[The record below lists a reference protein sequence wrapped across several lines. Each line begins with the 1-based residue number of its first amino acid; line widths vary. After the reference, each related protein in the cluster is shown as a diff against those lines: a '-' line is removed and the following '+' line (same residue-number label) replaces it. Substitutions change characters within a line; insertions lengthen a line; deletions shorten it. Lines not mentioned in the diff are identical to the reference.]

1 MKTFINR
8 SFIGIFFG
16 CFIAVLVTNLFI
28 LFGGFEMID
37 GPLFL
42 KRIKLACVEII
53 KLETTKKLEFNIQQ
67 LIDREK

>member
-1 MKTFINR
+1 MGKSCEYHTF
-8 SFIGIFFG
+8 
-16 CFIAVLVTNLFI
+16 
-28 LFGGFEMID
+28 GFD